1 MRISDWSSDVCS
13 SDLHVMLRCSKTAR
27 PAAVRRTGVDTGTE
41 CGAILQQIAAVRG
54 AVNGLMVEVLEGH
67 LRGHL
72 APLQSGDDGAL
83 DDVIPVLRSY
93 LKRWEERRGGKEWVR
108 KWKTR
113 WSA

>member
-1 MRISDWSSDVCS
+1 
-13 SDLHVMLRCSKTAR
+13 MLRCSKTAR

-72 APLQSGDDGAL
+72 APLQSGDDGDL
-83 DDVIPVLRSY
+83 DDVIAVLRSY
-93 LKRWEERRGGKEWVR
+93 LK
-108 KWKTR
+108 
-113 WSA
+113 

>member
-72 APLQSGDDGAL
+72 APLQSGDDGDH
-83 DDVIPVLRSY
+83 DDDIGRAVGRENGCQYIEIVAVAGY
-93 LKRWEERRGGKEWVR
+93 LK
-108 KWKTR
+108 KTNNT
-113 WSA
+113 